1 MSELPGFPGSPGNP
15 GGPDDG
21 GGPGRGDPGRAERW
35 RVRGVPASRP
45 LQYIVALVVAPPL
58 GLFIAHAPL
67 LLLVVLGPLGWS
79 LMAAGFALALGAAA
93 VMYGAMLLGGLPLL
107 LLISWAKLRG
117 LAPYGLAGLGVGLAT
132 GLLLADW
139 VGQDPAG
146 FGAVLLGL
154 GLGLYGAWLGLC
166 MGVIAGLILLAA
178 EVQQRAQ
185 AAGPVIIEAERDPH

>member
-1 MSELPGFPGSPGNP
+1 MSDLPGYPGAPSN
-15 GGPDDG
+15 GPEDSG
-21 GGPGRGDPGRAERW
+21 TPRRPQRW
-35 RVRGVPASRP
+35 RVRGVPSSRP
-45 LQYIVALVVAPPL
+45 LQFLIALLIAPPL
-58 GLFIAHAPL
+58 GLVAAHAPL

-117 LAPYGLAGLGVGLAT
+117 LAPYGVAGLSVGLAT

-166 MGVIAGLILLAA
+166 MGVFAGLILLAA
-178 EVQQRAQ
+178 EAQQRAQ
-185 AAGPVIIEAERDPH
+185 AAGPVIIEAERDKE

>member
-1 MSELPGFPGSPGNP
+1 MSELRGYP
-15 GGPDDG
+15 GGPEGPDDP
-21 GGPGRGDPGRAERW
+21 GGPRRAERW

-45 LQYIVALVVAPPL
+45 LQFLVALVVAPPL

-93 VMYGAMLLGGLPLL
+93 VMYGAMLFGGLPLL

-166 MGVIAGLILLAA
+166 MGVIAGLILMAA

-185 AAGPVIIEAERDPH
+185 AAGPVIIEAERDQP